1 MKRNLLTFKLVV
13 GLVWVVC
20 LGIIG
25 VGMLLSGGTHSVAL
39 VQAER
44 ALAESQEKLAFAQS
58 AGKEETKQRTLDRL
72 TQTRESLY
80 TFTCPNA
87 AESAL
92 IFRIGQMANTLELK
106 KFTSRVPETVPD
118 KTLEKTER
126 LTEGWLAVDFAAD
139 YLKTA
144 AFVNALERHE
154 PVLFVESI
162 TLRRSDE
169 NPQEATVR
177 MLISY
182 LIQSPEKSRATANAD
197 LARQITQ

>member
-1 MKRNLLTFKLVV
+1 M
-13 GLVWVVC
+13 
-20 LGIIG
+20 
-25 VGMLLSGGTHSVAL
+25 
-39 VQAER
+39 
-44 ALAESQEKLAFAQS
+44 
-58 AGKEETKQRTLDRL
+58 
-72 TQTRESLY
+72 
-80 TFTCPNA
+80 
-87 AESAL
+87 
-92 IFRIGQMANTLELK
+92 K

>member
-1 MKRNLLTFKLVV
+1 MKRNLSPYKIVA
-13 GLVWVVC
+13 GLAWAVC

-25 VGMLLSGGTHSVAL
+25 VGTLKPDDSRGSAL
-39 VQAER
+39 EQAQR
-44 ALAESQEKLAFAQS
+44 SLQESQEKLAFAQS

-72 TQTRESLY
+72 AQTRESLN
-80 TFTCPNA
+80 TFTCPTV

-92 IFRIGQMANTLELK
+92 IFKIGQMANTLELK
-106 KFTSRVPETVPD
+106 KFTSRVPETLPD
-118 KTLEKTER
+118 KTIEKTER
-126 LTEGWLAVDFAAD
+126 LTEGWLSVDFVAD

-144 AFVNALERHE
+144 AFVNSLERHE

-177 MLISY
+177 MMISY
-182 LIQSPEKSRATANAD
+182 LIQTPEKTAATAKAD
-197 LARQITQ
+197 TAR